1 MIEIWK
7 PNNIALIF
15 GFNYHSRHDH
25 LQVLLQFLRRC
36 LMTRYP
42 LSVSHFRVTSQEWI
56 PCPCRGPGPPAQAP
70 PPATRASGWRQVSSL
85 SLLLSWEWHRVKNG
99 EDHTSN
105 RPLLSQAAHEWHK
118 GSINSVLGQSYY
130 CAEICQV
137 GWRWLRYWRSG
148 LFDCIT
154 RAYFDK

>member
-1 MIEIWK
+1 MENI
-7 PNNIALIF
+7 NNVTVTRSSSATLE
-15 GFNYHSRHDH
+15 
-25 LQVLLQFLRRC
+25 
-36 LMTRYP
+36 LMTYYP
-42 LSVSHFRVTSQEWI
+42 RVSKCLIKVLPISDSQKWITS
-56 PCPCRGPGPPAQAP
+56 PCLCRDLGLPGPAP

-85 SLLLSWEWHRVKNG
+85 SLLLSWECHRVKNG

-137 GWRWLRYWRSG
+137 GWRWLRYWTSG